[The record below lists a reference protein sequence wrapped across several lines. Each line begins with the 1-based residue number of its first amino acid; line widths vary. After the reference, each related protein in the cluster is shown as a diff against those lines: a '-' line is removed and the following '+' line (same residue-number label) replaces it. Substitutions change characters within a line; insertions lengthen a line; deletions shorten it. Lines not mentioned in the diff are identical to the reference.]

1 MIRSLVK
8 RCHLPLLWLIVL
20 ALLIGQ
26 CLQVR
31 VGL

>member
-20 ALLIGQ
+20 ALLIGN
-26 CLQVR
+26 VYR
-31 VGL
+31 FA